1 MHYKYFVFLL
11 LLISCFS
18 IAPTAE
24 ASVCRNYGEGEIC
37 ILDLKRS
44 AKNYWEY
51 RAIVSIDGVKKP
63 LELYNCR
70 SRIAVKKDG
79 KVVPFGEKDPGQF
92 ICSFFN
98 KK

>member
-1 MHYKYFVFLL
+1 MKCVAFFL

-18 IAPTAE
+18 IAPTAD
-24 ASVCRNYGEGEIC
+24 ASVCRNYGEGQIC
-37 ILDLKRS
+37 ILELKRS

-63 LELYNCR
+63 LEIYNCR
-70 SRIAVKKDG
+70 SRSTVKKDG

-92 ICSFFN
+92 ICIFF
-98 KK
+98 KKK

>member
-1 MHYKYFVFLL
+1 MKCVAFFL
-11 LLISCFS
+11 LLISFFW
-18 IAPTAE
+18 IALPAE
-24 ASVCRNYGEGEIC
+24 ASVCRNYDEQQIC
-37 ILDLKRS
+37 IVDIKRS

-70 SRIAVKKDG
+70 SRNAVKKDG

-92 ICSFFN
+92 ICSFF
-98 KK
+98 KKK